1 MNVRSHIALAAPL
14 LLLTNQAFPAQE
26 IRGLRAR
33 LKGLVYEIEDW
44 TTPKDG
50 WLKDQHPARKWCL
63 WTEEQDVWSKRSM
76 GQSLQSPRIESDRE
90 RPEDGAPALHT
101 RITGIPQG
109 FYLVY
114 MNHPCRAM
122 AISSDGKT
130 WQRCLPPW
138 GEVCLGAAEITDGT
152 FELWVDDRYAMPGRL
167 GSCYY
172 DYIRFEESEGLKLEH
187 FTTHVLP
194 DGRNQL
200 SWTTSIPLAFEKL
213 VYGESDR
220 LDRETA
226 LSDMTLRN
234 HRVVLDGLKPG
245 TLYRA
250 RPVLRLMAG
259 GASAAKTFEFVA
271 KPKPTG
277 QSAKQQIDLV
287 VAEPTAHGRNA
298 WPVSSGVP
306 LKAGQLWDAE
316 HCLLQSDRGKATPA
330 QFRAMGYWPDGSIKW
345 LNVVFMVSTEPEARR
360 VYRVVVDSSTQPLP
374 SSFRID
380 ESENSIMVSNGKV
393 RLVIDRMRFSLLDRV
408 YRDFNSD
415 GTFDEQERM
424 TGEPMVGNGR
434 LVTPDGKSYGL
445 GQPDGVRILE
455 RGPVRFVAVV
465 KGAFVHA
472 EAGKLFRYRAR
483 YALHANDDVLHLTFT
498 LGNDDTKQTLV
509 NLQSADLRLPI
520 QTTGPV
526 EGSVEGSPF
535 ARIEK
540 KAELSLLQDRDDHY
554 SAAAAEVKGEHAL
567 GLAAV
572 KSGRAAITVAV
583 RDFWQRYPKGL
594 AVKKDGL
601 HIRLLPALPADV
613 YSDVKEPMD
622 VIRLYYW
629 CDKGQY
635 RFRSG
640 MQYTTELAVRLGAD
654 AAGPAFA
661 EHVQNRLFAA
671 ARPSTYCSSG
681 AFERLDAVEPDLF
694 PSHEAFVSE
703 SYDRLE
709 ASRQQQHEYGWMNH
723 GDWFGERRYNWGNS
737 EYDLAWGMA
746 AAFARTGDLRYLW
759 RGDQMARHY
768 VDIDTRY
775 LWDGP
780 HRVAHRA
787 YAHSVGHTGG
797 FFKHGNP
804 WFTQGSY
811 SRPHGGAFM
820 NGAANLGG
828 HCVEQGQLVMAM
840 LMGEDDY
847 LDSAL
852 GIADQIASVS
862 TRNFSFGIER
872 SAGWP
877 LVNVMA
883 AYEVTGNPYYLNAA
897 RLIMEKV
904 YELQDPDTGGWR
916 MRQGPPECDCPDAPH
931 TGGKTFAVGILLRG
945 LVMLDV
951 NAPDPQVK
959 RCIMRACDWL
969 MNHAWNEEKFGF
981 RYKTG
986 CPKFIP
992 GGGLGTSASVVAE
1005 GLAYASEITGDPKY
1019 RSFLLRFLA
1028 QVMRSRASNGK
1039 TYSMLI
1045 HHSAYP
1051 FYYLKRAGLTKLPPP
1066 QRPTKVNVRKRAFLD
1081 ASGRGTLDIL
1091 VIPGT
1096 ELPARVTLL
1105 AVDVP
1110 SQLQVRPDSMAFVV
1124 DGDDPVSRELL
1135 IATRGL
1141 DGPCRFG
1148 LDVRVNGR
1156 PFAKREVELLPRTTP
1171 ERFRIGKKLGFL
1183 GAPTNETLLALRA
1196 AGLKLTAL
1204 PALSHAN
1211 LNGYGVIVVG
1221 RDTFAA
1227 EGLYIGSHFFRLT
1240 DFARSGGT
1248 LVMSQ
1253 LNDSDWEPGYL
1264 PGELTLSD
1272 ANDKAGKIVKPQH
1285 PLFSQPNKI
1294 DSITDIVCYDTIVHA
1309 QKLWTVL
1316 AVDSHG
1322 QPAILEAAIGSG
1334 RALLIEPSLDRAALD
1349 PNECPEGLSPNIPKQ
1364 FMQNVARYCQACVS
1378 SPGK

>member
-1 MNVRSHIALAAPL
+1 MNARTHTALVVSFL
-14 LLLTNQAFPAQE
+14 LLANQVLAAQE
-26 IRGLRAR
+26 IRGLRTR
-33 LKGLVYEIEDW
+33 LKGLVYEVEDW

-63 WTEEQDVWSKRSM
+63 WTQEQDVWSKRSM
-76 GQSLQSPRIESDRE
+76 GQSLQSPRIETDRE
-90 RPEDGAPALHT
+90 RPEDGAPVLHT

-130 WQRCLPPW
+130 WRRCLPPW
-138 GEVCLGAAEITDGT
+138 GEVCLGAVEITDGT
-152 FELWVDDRYAMPGRL
+152 FELWVDDRYATPGRL

-172 DYIRFEESEGLKLEH
+172 DYLRFEKTAGLKFEH

-194 DGRNQL
+194 DGRTQL

-213 VYGESDR
+213 VYGEGDR
-220 LDRETA
+220 LEREVS
-226 LSDMTLRN
+226 LSDETVRN
-234 HRVVLDGLKPG
+234 HRMVLDALKPG
-245 TLYRA
+245 THYRA
-250 RPVLRLMAG
+250 KPVLRWMTG
-259 GASAAKTFEFVA
+259 RVSTRETFEFVA
-271 KPKPTG
+271 KSRPASR
-277 QSAKQQIDLV
+277 SATQQIELT
-287 VAEPTAHGRNA
+287 VAEPTARGRNA

-306 LKAGQLWDAE
+306 FKMSQLWDAK
-316 HCLLQSDRGKATPA
+316 HCLLRSDRGEAVPA
-330 QFRAMGYWPDGSIKW
+330 QFGPMGYWPDGSIKW
-345 LNVVFMVSTEPEARR
+345 LNVVFMASTDPKTHRG
-360 VYRVVVDSSTQPLP
+360 YHLVVDPETQPLP
-374 SSFRID
+374 SPFRID
-380 ESENSIMVSNGKV
+380 DSKGVIVVSNDKV
-393 RLVIDRMRFSLLDRV
+393 QFTIDKTRFSLFDRV
-408 YRDFNSD
+408 HRDFNGD
-415 GTFDEQERM
+415 GAFDESERM
-424 TGEPMVGNGR
+424 TAEPMIGNGR
-434 LVTPDGKSYGL
+434 LVTPDGKSFGL
-445 GQPDGVRILE
+445 GQPDEVRILE

-472 EAGKLFRYRAR
+472 GGAKLLRYRVR
-483 YALHANDDVLHLTFT
+483 YALHANDDVLHLAYTI
-498 LGNDDTKQTLV
+498 GNNSAKGTLV
-509 NLQSADLRLPI
+509 NLQSAALRLPI
-520 QTTGPV
+520 QTAGPV
-526 EGSVEGSPF
+526 EGSIEGSPF
-535 ARIEK
+535 ARVDKE
-540 KAELSLLQDRDDHY
+540 AELSLLQDRDDHY
-554 SAAAAEVKGEHAL
+554 SAGKTKGEHAL

-572 KSGRAAITVAV
+572 KSGSRAVTIAV

-594 AVKKDGL
+594 AVKNDGL
-601 HIRLLPALPADV
+601 HIRLLPALPGDI
-613 YSDVKEPMD
+613 YSDVTKPMD

-640 MQYTTELAVRLGAD
+640 MQYTTELAARFGAD

-671 ARPSTYCSSG
+671 ARPATYCDSG
-681 AFERLDAVEPDLF
+681 AFGRLDAVEPDVF
-694 PSHEAFVSE
+694 PSHETFVSE

-709 ASRQQQHEYGWMNH
+709 ATRQQRHEYGWMNY

-746 AAFARTGDLRYLW
+746 VAFARTGDRRYLW

-780 HRVAHRA
+780 RRTAYRA

-797 FFKHGNP
+797 FFKYGNP

-811 SRPHGGAFM
+811 SRPHGSSFM

-828 HCVEQGQLVMAM
+828 HCVEQGQLAMAM

-862 TRNFSFGIER
+862 TRAFSFGIER

-883 AYEVTGNPYYLNAA
+883 AYEVAGNPYYLNAA

-916 MRQGPPECDCPDAPH
+916 MRQGPPECSCPDAPH

-959 RCIMRACDWL
+959 RCIVRACDWL
-969 MNHAWNEEKFGF
+969 MDHAWNEERFGF

-986 CPKFIP
+986 CPQHADR
-992 GGGLGTSASVVAE
+992 GGLGTSASVVAE
-1005 GLAYASEITGDPKY
+1005 GLAYASEVTGDPKY
-1019 RSFLLRFLA
+1019 RNFLLRFLA
-1028 QVMRSRASNGK
+1028 QVMKSRTGNGK

-1051 FYYLKRAGLTKLPPP
+1051 FYYLKRAGLTKLPDS
-1066 QRPTKVNVRKRAFLD
+1066 QRPLKVNVRRRVFLD
-1081 ASGRGTLDIL
+1081 GAGHGALNVL

-1110 SQLQVRPDSMAFVV
+1110 PQLQVRPGSMAFVV
-1124 DGDDPVSRELL
+1124 NGDEPISRELL
-1135 IATRGL
+1135 VAARGQE
-1141 DGPCRFG
+1141 GVCRFG
-1148 LDVRVNGR
+1148 LDVRVNGH
-1156 PFAKREVELLPRTTP
+1156 PFAKREIELLPRTTP
-1171 ERFRIGKKLGFL
+1171 ERFRIGTKIGFL
-1183 GAPTNETLLALRA
+1183 GPPTNETLLALKA
-1196 AGLKLTAL
+1196 AGLKLAVL
-1204 PALSHAN
+1204 PSLSHAD

-1227 EGLYIGSHFFRLT
+1227 DGLDIGSHFFRLA

-1253 LNDSDWEPGYL
+1253 LNDSDWEPAYL
-1264 PGELTLSD
+1264 PGDLTLSD
-1272 ANDKAGKIVKPQH
+1272 TNDKAGKIVKPQH
-1285 PLFSQPNKI
+1285 SLFSQPNKI
-1294 DSITDIVCYDTIVHA
+1294 DSVAGVVCYDTIVHA

-1316 AVDSHG
+1316 ALDSHG

-1334 RALLIEPSLDRAALD
+1334 RVLLIEPSLDRAALD
-1349 PNECPEGLSPNIPKQ
+1349 PKDCPEDLSPEIPKK
-1364 FMQNVARYCQACVS
+1364 FMANVARYCQACAS
-1378 SPGK
+1378 SSGR